1 MNRIALVGFMGAGK
15 TTVGKLLAEKLRWCF
30 FDSDEEMEKRTGSTV
45 SELLSK
51 DPEGFR
57 RLEAETIRELL
68 AEEQMVLATGG
79 GAVTRRETLEL
90 LLSKATVV
98 YLEVPLEVLWERT
111 GKEEGAAVRPLLKD
125 GFAKFQELFCQRESS
140 YKRAHLHIDGR
151 EEPEAIVERIIA
163 GRRNGSG
170 GHNQAESRGE

>member
-68 AEEQMVLATGG
+68 TEEQMVLAT
-79 GAVTRRETLEL
+79 
-90 LLSKATVV
+90 
-98 YLEVPLEVLWERT
+98 
-111 GKEEGAAVRPLLKD
+111 EEGA
-125 GFAKFQELFCQRESS
+125 
-140 YKRAHLHIDGR
+140 
-151 EEPEAIVERIIA
+151 
-163 GRRNGSG
+163 
-170 GHNQAESRGE
+170 

>member
-90 LLSKATVV
+90 LLLKATVV

-111 GKEEGAAVRPLLKD
+111 GKEAGAAVRPLLKE
-125 GFAKFQELFCQRESS
+125 GFAKFRALFQEREAR
-140 YKRAHLHIDGR
+140 YKRAHLRLDGR
-151 EEPEAIVERIIA
+151 EKPEVLAEKIIA
-163 GRRNGSG
+163 GRRDGS
-170 GHNQAESRGE
+170 GHNQAESRRE